1 MKVASSPR
9 GQAEGNELELA
20 RASEALADLSRA
32 LSPVEVAAFVPLEDA
47 VSDWRTPRT
56 TADLGPRFPAL
67 LRAAHSEL
75 PEDRERDAFN
85 RALVAQ
91 IASNLCLRLPEL
103 ELPAAVLDLVPN
115 ALSRLHEFLGER
127 HEGYDLGDDRF
138 LKDVRLA
145 AGWTVPCGAKVVD
158 LRCHVSLPVSLLA
171 ALRGREPQVA
181 LRALAPRK
189 HAPWFEQHTDS
200 RYLDEFDEAG
210 IDNTYR
216 RVASMLRMH
225 PGVAGLTAYSWF
237 YDPQLDEISP
247 RLSYLYRRPLE
258 RGAVLLRGRTSDYDV
273 KNATARSRTRK
284 RLYEAGQY
292 KPVGHRILW
301 FRRDILRWADQAQWA
316 EGRPHQIKLTA
327 TRS

>member
-1 MKVASSPR
+1 MRAASFAQWR
-9 GQAEGNELELA
+9 AEGNELELA
-20 RASEALADLSRA
+20 RVSEALADLSRA

-47 VSDWRTPRT
+47 LSDWRTPRT
-56 TADLGPRFPAL
+56 TADLGPRFPVL
-67 LRAAHSEL
+67 LRAAHTEL
-75 PEDRERDAFN
+75 PGVRERDAFN

-91 IASNLCLRLPEL
+91 IASNLRLRLPEL
-103 ELPAAVLDLVPN
+103 ELPAAVLDLVPS
-115 ALSRLHEFLGER
+115 ALSRLHEFLSER
-127 HEGYDLGDDRF
+127 HEGYDLGDDCF

-158 LRCHVSLPVSLLA
+158 LRCHVSLPVRLLA
-171 ALRGREPQVA
+171 ALRGRAPQVA
-181 LRALAPRK
+181 LKALAPGKR
-189 HAPWFEQHTDS
+189 APWFEQHTDS
-200 RYLDEFDEAG
+200 RYLDEFGEAG
-210 IDNTYR
+210 IDNTYL
-216 RVASMLRMH
+216 RVASMLRRH
-225 PGVAGLTAYSWF
+225 PGVGGLTAYSWF

-284 RLYEAGQY
+284 RLYEAGKY

-316 EGRPHQIKLTA
+316 GGGPRQIKLTA

>member
-1 MKVASSPR
+1 MEAASLAER
-9 GQAEGNELELA
+9 RAEGNELELA

-47 VSDWRTPRT
+47 LSDWRTPRT
-56 TADLGPRFPAL
+56 TADLGPRFPVL

-75 PEDRERDAFN
+75 PGDRERDAFN
-85 RALVAQ
+85 RALVAHV
-91 IASNLCLRLPEL
+91 ASNLHLRLPEL
-103 ELPAAVLDLVPN
+103 ELPPAVLDLVPS
-115 ALSRLHEFLGER
+115 ALSRLHEFLSER
-127 HEGYDLGDDRF
+127 HEGYDLGDDCF
-138 LKDVRLA
+138 LKDVRVA

-171 ALRGREPQVA
+171 ALRGRAPRVA
-181 LRALAPRK
+181 LRALTPGKR
-189 HAPWFEQHTDS
+189 APWFEQHTDS

-210 IDNTYR
+210 IDKAYL
-216 RVASMLRMH
+216 RVASMLRRH
-225 PGVAGLTAYSWF
+225 PGVGGLTAYSWF

-258 RGAVLLRGRTSDYDV
+258 RGGVLLRGRTSGYDV
-273 KNATARSRTRK
+273 KNATATSRTRK
-284 RLYEAGQY
+284 RLYETGRY

-301 FRRDILRWADQAQWA
+301 FRRDILHWADQARWA
-316 EGRPHQIKLTA
+316 ERRPDQIKLAA